1 MLLVLGA
8 LALTAACSNDHQSRP
23 RPTPDPRST
32 TTVVDRSGIALAGVP
47 GQTTTTILEHG
58 TATLTGSV
66 RGPGGLVVGAT
77 VRIERLVAGR
87 VVRSDV
93 LTGPDGRFLLG
104 GVPGGGYRVRA
115 FLAPS
120 LAQVKPEIRFLD
132 DGKEHSFDL
141 AVEKQS
147 GLVVR
152 ADVAPEP
159 PLLGKAVNLVASVAE
174 RSVSA
179 DGIVRSTPVVGVTVE
194 LAGLGRWVLR
204 EDTSSTDG
212 GSASSTSTSVGV
224 RSSTTTSTTVRT
236 GTAPSAMARTD
247 GSGQVRYEL
256 RCHTAG
262 APGLV
267 LRVPVTVMPAPDA
280 TGATGPPSTITESV
294 ELDLPDCIDPA
305 TTTTTTSPTTSTSA
319 SSTTR
324 P

>member
-1 MLLVLGA
+1 MLLAVA
-8 LALTAACSNDHQSRP
+8 LVVTAACSDDHQSGP
-23 RPTPDPRST
+23 RPTPDTRST
-32 TTVVDRSGIALAGVP
+32 TTVVDRSGVALARVP
-47 GQTTTTILEHG
+47 GQTTTTIREHG

-66 RGPGGLVVGAT
+66 RGPGGLVEGAT

-87 VVRSDV
+87 VVRTDV

-104 GVPGGGYRVRA
+104 AVPGGRYRVRA

-120 LAQVKPEIRFLD
+120 LAQVKPDVRFLD
-132 DGKEHSFDL
+132 DGKEHTFDL
-141 AVEKQS
+141 AVEQQS

-174 RSVSA
+174 RSVST

-204 EDTSSTDG
+204 DDSSSTDS

-224 RSSTTTSTTVRT
+224 RSSTTTSTTSSTRT
-236 GTAPSAMARTD
+236 GPSAVARTD
-247 GSGQVRYEL
+247 GAGRVRYEL
-256 RCHTAG
+256 RCRAPG

-267 LRVPVTVMPAPDA
+267 LRVPVTVTPPPDA
-280 TGATGPPSTITESV
+280 TGATGPSSTTTQSV

-305 TTTTTTSPTTSTSA
+305 TTTTTTAPTTSTSA
-319 SSTTR
+319 TSTTR